1 MTTQAPAGAPPPE
14 YWSQPPRGSA
24 GSAMSGA
31 KAVAMMGGLFAVI
44 VLVAVVVVAAFTP
57 TPPPPSCQPGE
68 ACGGPPGTPPP
79 ISGDRTPGPDAT
91 VPPIPT
97 PTVARTT
104 APSPPSDSG
113 DLPAPMVI
121 DPAVPPLRTWPMH
134 AGPDGSYQLFYP
146 PFLSPDVRAD
156 GSVVFGAAISA
167 HEVEVAMRVN
177 TAPSSTSPNDL
188 LERMVEGFRERV
200 SSMELDDGPE
210 SRIHRPSIGHL
221 PAIARSYRGDLGS
234 AGSVRP
240 VALVVMA
247 ATDGRTTVA
256 INVLV
261 IDPDAVL
268 PGAEK
273 RWFRLAGSIIDPI
286 LKRFEW
292 GSGT

>member
-44 VLVAVVVVAAFTP
+44 MLVAVVVVAAFTP

-97 PTVARTT
+97 PTVAPTT
-104 APSPPSDSG
+104 APTPPPDSG